1 MKTLITS
8 YSFSA
13 ANNQIAFTG
22 MTTIDLNKI
31 LLITN
36 TTSNTIIY
44 LFSNPSLGGTVSG
57 NVLTLTYNTAA
68 MNNTDKLQIYYDD
81 PNASLLSL
89 IGDIALSLR
98 QLLQGIT
105 RPIWHD
111 ASKGSLVVTNP
122 TAANLNMTMT
132 FASSQTLPTVSTVT
146 SLSQLAGFDVKQ
158 TTMYSIDRTEW
169 HQCIR
174 THIT

>member
-8 YSFSA
+8 YSFFA
-13 ANNQIAFTG
+13 ANQQVAFTS

-36 TTSNTIIY
+36 TTNNTIIY
-44 LFSNPSLGGTVSG
+44 LFSNPALGGTVSG

-68 MNNTDKLQIYYDD
+68 MNNTNKLQIYYDD
-81 PNASLLSL
+81 PNASLLAM
-89 IGDIALSLR
+89 IGDIVVALR
-98 QLLQGIT
+98 QLIQGIN

-111 ASKGSLVVTNP
+111 ASKGSLIVTNP
-122 TAANLNMTMT
+122 TAANLNMTVG
-132 FASSQTLPTVSTVT
+132 SGTVT
-146 SLSQLAGFDVKQ
+146 TLSQLAGFDVKQ
-158 TTMYSIDRTEW
+158 TTMYSIDRTQW
-169 HQCIR
+169 HQCVR